1 MCVVTSG
8 FTSFSDFL
16 LSKHCSIEIFNF
28 FCSCLIKLKPR
39 RSFYFSVATK
49 HSQRAGCS
57 HLQKRPVLWLLL
69 LHLLQELLDFFSQLG
84 LQLWLDDKT
93 QRGRK
98 CGAQREYMALR
109 NKGEKRGEHAVNM
122 GELAVAGNL
131 QWSTEIWIDI
141 WLNKMQPCAVYRMY
155 ACSSFCFA
163 LLNSLRISRSAAGFE
178 PYTSGA
184 HVSDQTITY
193 NNWWWTLP
201 ILMWSARARR
211 IPERVTKIEE
221 RKTLKASHPDLFL
234 LFL

>member
-1 MCVVTSG
+1 MTFFYLNTAQQRSLIFLQLPQTQKVSLFLCSNKTQSEGGVFTPAEAACPLASPPASVPGASG
-8 FTSFSDFL
+8 FL
-16 LSKHCSIEIFNF
+16 LPARPPALARWQNSARQKVWSPERIHG
-28 FCSCLIKLKPR
+28 P
-39 RSFYFSVATK
+39 
-49 HSQRAGCS
+49 SQ
-57 HLQKRPVLWLLL
+57 
-69 LHLLQELLDFFSQLG
+69 
-84 LQLWLDDKT
+84 
-93 QRGRK
+93 QRGEESKTCSRH
-98 CGAQREYMALR
+98 G
-109 NKGEKRGEHAVNM
+109 G
-122 GELAVAGNL
+122 LAVAGNL

-141 WLNKMQPCAVYRMY
+141 RLNKMQPCAVYSVY

-163 LLNSLRISRSAAGFE
+163 LLNSVRILQSAAGFE